1 MAKGILVVQTAS
13 AEGREDEFHDWYNDV
28 HLVDI
33 LKLAGFTAARRFE
46 PVDGSDTATPHLAI
60 YEIEADDLQ
69 AAQAGIGAAMQAGD
83 IRMSDVLSLDPPP
96 SMVLYEQIH
105 ELQA

>member
-1 MAKGILVVQTAS
+1 MAKGILVVHTAA
-13 AEGREDEFHDWYNDV
+13 AEGRDDEFHSWYNDV

-33 LKLAGFTAARRFE
+33 LKLAGFTSARRYSRVGGGDQ
-46 PVDGSDTATPHLAI
+46 PYLAI

-83 IRMSDVLSLDPPP
+83 LRMSDVLALDPPP
-96 SMVLYEQIH
+96 DMALYEQIH
-105 ELQA
+105 ERTA